1 MLSKTNDSTRHDCI
15 AKVNLF
21 LTPANNHDVFFINK
35 PSFLSTLPKIEDK
48 PTRLDNVS
56 EIRQNRKY

>member
-15 AKVNLF
+15 AKVNPF

-48 PTRLDNVS
+48 PPRLDNVS